1 MKFSG
6 IRQTRLLTA
15 GMMKASMIRE
25 TAFEIKRIR
34 FDENYHP
41 SDRTRLTTNFANLA
55 RGESRQENLRNVL
68 RMIDN
73 RFNGLA
79 HWDNPMGD
87 RYSVELE
94 IVSIEMDLAFAGKNE
109 SFPLIEVLYTTIVDK
124 KANRRIEG
132 LAGNSFSSYV
142 RDYDFSVLLPDYN
155 KNKAEFTVPQNYGDL
170 HGNLFKSVVNSTAY
184 RKNFRKLPLICLSV
198 STNRTYYRTE
208 NQHPVL
214 GVEYQQREF
223 SLTDQYF
230 NKMGMQVRYFM
241 PRNSAAPLAF
251 YFFGDLL
258 SDYSTLELIST
269 ISVMESFQKV
279 YRPEIYNANAAAGD
293 CYKPSLQHQDYSN
306 TRIVYDREERSQ
318 LATAQ
323 GKYTEENF
331 IEPYHDVLEQ
341 WSASYAA

>member
-1 MKFSG
+1 MIQDSAFG
-6 IRQTRLLTA
+6 IHRL
-15 GMMKASMIRE
+15 
-25 TAFEIKRIR
+25 R

-73 RFNGLA
+73 RFNDLA
-79 HWDNPMGD
+79 HWDNAKKD
-87 RYSVELE
+87 RYTLELE
-94 IVSIEMDLAFAGKNE
+94 IVSVEMDLAFAGKSG
-109 SFPLIEVLYTTIVDK
+109 SFPLIEVLYTTIVDIN
-124 KANRRIEG
+124 ANKRIEG

-142 RDYDFSVLLPDYN
+142 RDYDFSVLLPNYN
-155 KNKAEFTVPQNYGDL
+155 KEKSEFSVPHNYGDL

-184 RKNFRKLPLICLSV
+184 KKNFKKLPVICLSV
-198 STNRTYYRTE
+198 STNRTYHRTE

-214 GVEYQQREF
+214 GVEYERRDF

-230 NKMGMQVRYFM
+230 KKMGMQVRYFM

-279 YRPEIYNANAAAGD
+279 YRPEIYNANSAAAD
-293 CYKPSLQHQDYSN
+293 CCQPSLKHQDYSN
-306 TRIVYDREERSQ
+306 TRIVYDREERTQ
-318 LATAQ
+318 LATSQ
-323 GKYTEENF
+323 GKYTEEHF
-331 IEPYHDVLEQ
+331 IKPYHDILEK
-341 WSASYAA
+341 WSASYTA

>member
-1 MKFSG
+1 MIQDSAFS
-6 IRQTRLLTA
+6 IHRL
-15 GMMKASMIRE
+15 
-25 TAFEIKRIR
+25 R

-73 RFNGLA
+73 RFNDLA
-79 HWDNPMGD
+79 HWDNAKKD
-87 RYSVELE
+87 RYTLELE
-94 IVSIEMDLAFAGKNE
+94 IVSVEMDLAFAGKSG
-109 SFPLIEVLYTTIVDK
+109 SFPLIEVLYTTIVDIN
-124 KANRRIEG
+124 ANKRIEG

-142 RDYDFSVLLPDYN
+142 RDYDFSVLLPNYN
-155 KNKAEFTVPQNYGDL
+155 KEKSEFSVPHNYGDL

-184 RKNFRKLPLICLSV
+184 KKNFKKFPVICLSV
-198 STNRTYYRTE
+198 STNRTYHRTE

-214 GVEYQQREF
+214 GVEYEQRDF

-230 NKMGMQVRYFM
+230 KKMGMQVRYFM

-258 SDYSTLELIST
+258 SDYSALELIST

-279 YRPEIYNANAAAGD
+279 YRPEIYNANSAAAD
-293 CYKPSLQHQDYSN
+293 CCQPSLKHQDYSN
-306 TRIVYDREERSQ
+306 TRIVYDREERTQ
-318 LATAQ
+318 LATSQ
-323 GKYTEENF
+323 GKYTEEHF
-331 IEPYHDVLEQ
+331 IKPYHDILEQ
-341 WSASYAA
+341 WSASYTA

>member
-1 MKFSG
+1 MIQDSTFT
-6 IRQTRLLTA
+6 IHRL
-15 GMMKASMIRE
+15 
-25 TAFEIKRIR
+25 R

-55 RGESRQENLRNVL
+55 RGESRRENLCNVM

-73 RFNGLA
+73 RFNDLA
-79 HWDNPMGD
+79 RWDNPKGD
-87 RYSVELE
+87 RYSIELE
-94 IVSIEMDLAFAGKNE
+94 IVSVEMDLAFASKNG
-109 SFPLIEVLYTTIVDK
+109 SFPLIEVLYSTIIDK
-124 KANRRIEG
+124 KDSKRIEG

-142 RDYDFSVLLPDYN
+142 RDYDFSILLPNYN
-155 KNKAEFTVPQNYGDL
+155 KDKSEFSIPHNYGNL
-170 HGNLFKSVVNSTAY
+170 HGNLFKSVVNSSAY
-184 RKNFRKLPLICLSV
+184 KKNFRKLPVICLSV

-230 NKMGMQVRYFM
+230 EKMGMKVRYFM
-241 PRNSAAPLAF
+241 PANSVAPLAF

-269 ISVMESFQKV
+269 ISVMESFQKI
-279 YRPEIYNANAAAGD
+279 YRPEIYNTNAAAAN
-293 CYKPSLQHQDYSN
+293 CFQPSLKYQDYSN
-306 TRIVYDREERSQ
+306 TRIIYDRAERTQ

-323 GKYTEENF
+323 GQYTEENF
-331 IEPYHDVLEQ
+331 IKPYHTILEQ

>member
-1 MKFSG
+1 MIQDTTFS
-6 IRQTRLLTA
+6 IHRL
-15 GMMKASMIRE
+15 
-25 TAFEIKRIR
+25 R

-73 RFNGLA
+73 RFNDLA
-79 HWDNPMGD
+79 HWDNAKRD
-87 RYSVELE
+87 RYTLELE
-94 IVSIEMDLAFAGKNE
+94 IVSVEMDLAFAGKSG

-124 KANRRIEG
+124 NTNKRIEG

-155 KNKAEFTVPQNYGDL
+155 KEKAEFSVPHNYGDL
-170 HGNLFKSVVNSTAY
+170 HGNLFKSVMNSTAY
-184 RKNFRKLPLICLSV
+184 KQNFKKPPVICLSV
-198 STNRTYYRTE
+198 STNRTYHRTE

-214 GVEYQQREF
+214 GVEYEQREF

-230 NKMGMQVRYFM
+230 KKMGMQVRYFM

-258 SDYSTLELIST
+258 SDYSALELIST

-279 YRPEIYNANAAAGD
+279 YRPEVYNANSAAAD
-293 CYKPSLQHQDYSN
+293 CYQPSLKHQDYSN
-306 TRIVYDREERSQ
+306 TRIVYDREERTQ
-318 LATAQ
+318 LAISQ
-323 GKYTEENF
+323 GHYTDENF
-331 IEPYHDVLEQ
+331 IRPYHDILEK
-341 WSASYAA
+341 WSAGYTA

>member
-1 MKFSG
+1 MIQDSTFS
-6 IRQTRLLTA
+6 IHRL
-15 GMMKASMIRE
+15 
-25 TAFEIKRIR
+25 R

-73 RFNGLA
+73 RFNDLA
-79 HWDNPMGD
+79 HWDNANRD
-87 RYSVELE
+87 RYILELE
-94 IVSIEMDLAFAGKNE
+94 IVSVEMDLAFAGKSG

-124 KANRRIEG
+124 NANKRISG

-142 RDYDFSVLLPDYN
+142 RDYDFSVLLPAYN
-155 KNKAEFTVPQNYGDL
+155 KEKAEFSVPHNYGDL
-170 HGNLFKSVVNSTAY
+170 HGNLFKSVMNSSAY
-184 RKNFRKLPLICLSV
+184 KQNFKKLPVICLSV
-198 STNRTYYRTE
+198 STNRTYHRTE

-214 GVEYQQREF
+214 GVEYEQREF

-230 NKMGMQVRYFM
+230 KKMGMQVRYFM

-258 SDYSTLELIST
+258 SDYSALELIST

-279 YRPEIYNANAAAGD
+279 YRPEIYNANSAAAD
-293 CYKPSLQHQDYSN
+293 CYQPSLKYQDYSN
-306 TRIVYDREERSQ
+306 TRIVYDREERTQ
-318 LATAQ
+318 LAISQ
-323 GKYTEENF
+323 GHYTDENF
-331 IEPYHDVLEQ
+331 IKPYHDILEK
-341 WSASYAA
+341 WSAGYTA